1 MESKN
6 LVICDPE
13 TKFAS
18 AFAQYLTRQK
28 ELAVRVRTCSA
39 LSYVLAIQEKEKIDF
54 LFISSEYPEDSRK
67 QVKAGM
73 VFVIAPEREVALEN
87 REVPIYKYQPG
98 DQILA
103 EMIRQCSMSG
113 DEKQIFLKITGKK
126 NCRVI
131 AVYSPVRRIGKTT
144 YAIRLGRKLAKEAN
158 VLYLG
163 METYGGEGGHF
174 PEGTQTLADVLY
186 YARQEQSNIGTVL
199 TTIVRHSENLDYIV
213 PMPVSEDIKE
223 IDSEEWI
230 RLIQKIIEQGKLIR
244 SGKRFVSREK
254 LEDVIQQIVA
264 GSNRIVNEASPIV
277 DARLPDGSRVNV
289 VLGPIALNGPI
300 VTIRKFSKEA
310 ITMKQLIRWGSICR
324 EVKEFLVKLV
334 RAGYNIFIS
343 GGTGSGKTTF
353 LNALSQYIP
362 KDERIITIEDNAE
375 LRILDIPNLVTLE
388 ARCANLEGTGEI
400 TIRELIRTA
409 LRMRP
414 NRIIV
419 GEVRGA
425 EAIDMLQ
432 ALICTI

>member
-1 MESKN
+1 M
-6 LVICDPE
+6 
-13 TKFAS
+13 
-18 AFAQYLTRQK
+18 
-28 ELAVRVRTCSA
+28 
-39 LSYVLAIQEKEKIDF
+39 AIQEKEKIDF

-103 EMIRQCSMSG
+103 EMIRQCSISG

-230 RLIQKIIEQGKLIR
+230 RLIQKIIEQSIYEIVILDMDEGVRDIYRVLRICNEIHMLTIDEPVAEAKVEQFEAELELL
-244 SGKRFVSREK
+244 GY
-254 LEDVIQQIVA
+254 EDVRRKI
-264 GSNRIVNEASPIV
+264 
-277 DARLPDGSRVNV
+277 
-289 VLGPIALNGPI
+289 
-300 VTIRKFSKEA
+300 IRKE
-310 ITMKQLIRWGSICR
+310 Q
-324 EVKEFLVKLV
+324 
-334 RAGYNIFIS
+334 
-343 GGTGSGKTTF
+343 
-353 LNALSQYIP
+353 
-362 KDERIITIEDNAE
+362 
-375 LRILDIPNLVTLE
+375 
-388 ARCANLEGTGEI
+388 
-400 TIRELIRTA
+400 RT
-409 LRMRP
+409 
-414 NRIIV
+414 
-419 GEVRGA
+419 
-425 EAIDMLQ
+425 
-432 ALICTI
+432 

>member
-28 ELAVRVRTCSA
+28 ELAVRVRTCSD

-73 VFVIAPEREVALEN
+73 VFIIAPEREVALEN
-87 REVPIYKYQPG
+87 QEVPIYKYQPG

-144 YAIRLGRKLAKEAN
+144 YAIR
-158 VLYLG
+158 
-163 METYGGEGGHF
+163 
-174 PEGTQTLADVLY
+174 
-186 YARQEQSNIGTVL
+186 EQSNIGTVL

-230 RLIQKIIEQGKLIR
+230 RLIQKIIEQR
-244 SGKRFVSREK
+244 M
-254 LEDVIQQIVA
+254 
-264 GSNRIVNEASPIV
+264 
-277 DARLPDGSRVNV
+277 
-289 VLGPIALNGPI
+289 
-300 VTIRKFSKEA
+300 KESL
-310 ITMKQLIRWGSICR
+310 QLRTTQNYGFW
-324 EVKEFLVKLV
+324 
-334 RAGYNIFIS
+334 IFQ
-343 GGTGSGKTTF
+343 TW
-353 LNALSQYIP
+353 
-362 KDERIITIEDNAE
+362 
-375 LRILDIPNLVTLE
+375 
-388 ARCANLEGTGEI
+388 
-400 TIRELIRTA
+400 
-409 LRMRP
+409 
-414 NRIIV
+414 
-419 GEVRGA
+419 
-425 EAIDMLQ
+425 
-432 ALICTI
+432 

>member
-28 ELAVRVRTCSA
+28 ELAVRVRTCSD

-144 YAIRLGRKLAKEAN
+144 YAIRLGRKLA
-158 VLYLG
+158 V
-163 METYGGEGGHF
+163 
-174 PEGTQTLADVLY
+174 VS
-186 YARQEQSNIGTVL
+186 SNL
-199 TTIVRHSENLDYIV
+199 
-213 PMPVSEDIKE
+213 
-223 IDSEEWI
+223 
-230 RLIQKIIEQGKLIR
+230 
-244 SGKRFVSREK
+244 
-254 LEDVIQQIVA
+254 
-264 GSNRIVNEASPIV
+264 
-277 DARLPDGSRVNV
+277 
-289 VLGPIALNGPI
+289 
-300 VTIRKFSKEA
+300 
-310 ITMKQLIRWGSICR
+310 
-324 EVKEFLVKLV
+324 
-334 RAGYNIFIS
+334 
-343 GGTGSGKTTF
+343 
-353 LNALSQYIP
+353 
-362 KDERIITIEDNAE
+362 
-375 LRILDIPNLVTLE
+375 
-388 ARCANLEGTGEI
+388 
-400 TIRELIRTA
+400 
-409 LRMRP
+409 
-414 NRIIV
+414 
-419 GEVRGA
+419 
-425 EAIDMLQ
+425 
-432 ALICTI
+432 

>member
-1 MESKN
+1 MYK
-6 LVICDPE
+6 
-13 TKFAS
+13 
-18 AFAQYLTRQK
+18 RQ
-28 ELAVRVRTCSA
+28 LAVRVRTCSA

-144 YAIRLGRKLAKEAN
+144 YAIRLGRKLAKEAH

-163 METYGGEGGHF
+163 LETYGGEGGHF

-230 RLIQKIIEQGKLIR
+230 RLIQKIIEQSIYEIVILDMDEGVRDTYRVLRICNEIHMLTIDEPVAEAKVAQFEAELELL
-244 SGKRFVSREK
+244 GY
-254 LEDVIQQIVA
+254 EDVRRKI
-264 GSNRIVNEASPIV
+264 
-277 DARLPDGSRVNV
+277 
-289 VLGPIALNGPI
+289 
-300 VTIRKFSKEA
+300 IRKE
-310 ITMKQLIRWGSICR
+310 Q
-324 EVKEFLVKLV
+324 
-334 RAGYNIFIS
+334 
-343 GGTGSGKTTF
+343 
-353 LNALSQYIP
+353 
-362 KDERIITIEDNAE
+362 
-375 LRILDIPNLVTLE
+375 
-388 ARCANLEGTGEI
+388 
-400 TIRELIRTA
+400 RT
-409 LRMRP
+409 
-414 NRIIV
+414 
-419 GEVRGA
+419 
-425 EAIDMLQ
+425 
-432 ALICTI
+432 

>member
-28 ELAVRVRTCSA
+28 ELAVRVRTCSD

-174 PEGTQTLADVLY
+174 PAGTQTLADVLY

-230 RLIQKIIEQGKLIR
+230 RLIQKIIEQSIY
-244 SGKRFVSREK
+244 E
-254 LEDVIQQIVA
+254 IV
-264 GSNRIVNEASPIV
+264 
-277 DARLPDGSRVNV
+277 
-289 VLGPIALNGPI
+289 
-300 VTIRKFSKEA
+300 
-310 ITMKQLIRWGSICR
+310 
-324 EVKEFLVKLV
+324 
-334 RAGYNIFIS
+334 
-343 GGTGSGKTTF
+343 
-353 LNALSQYIP
+353 
-362 KDERIITIEDNAE
+362 
-375 LRILDIPNLVTLE
+375 ILD
-388 ARCANLEGTGEI
+388 
-400 TIRELIRTA
+400 
-409 LRMRP
+409 M
-414 NRIIV
+414 
-419 GEVRGA
+419 
-425 EAIDMLQ
+425 D
-432 ALICTI
+432 

>member
-28 ELAVRVRTCSA
+28 ELAVRVRTCSD

-73 VFVIAPEREVALEN
+73 VFVIAPEREGALEN

-186 YARQEQSNIGTVL
+186 YARQ
-199 TTIVRHSENLDYIV
+199 
-213 PMPVSEDIKE
+213 
-223 IDSEEWI
+223 
-230 RLIQKIIEQGKLIR
+230 
-244 SGKRFVSREK
+244 
-254 LEDVIQQIVA
+254 
-264 GSNRIVNEASPIV
+264 
-277 DARLPDGSRVNV
+277 
-289 VLGPIALNGPI
+289 
-300 VTIRKFSKEA
+300 
-310 ITMKQLIRWGSICR
+310 
-324 EVKEFLVKLV
+324 
-334 RAGYNIFIS
+334 
-343 GGTGSGKTTF
+343 
-353 LNALSQYIP
+353 
-362 KDERIITIEDNAE
+362 
-375 LRILDIPNLVTLE
+375 
-388 ARCANLEGTGEI
+388 
-400 TIRELIRTA
+400 
-409 LRMRP
+409 
-414 NRIIV
+414 
-419 GEVRGA
+419 
-425 EAIDMLQ
+425 
-432 ALICTI
+432 

>member
-28 ELAVRVRTCSA
+28 ELAVRVRTCSD

-144 YAIRLGRKLAKEAN
+144 YAIRLGWKLTVEKVDIFRKEHRHWQMSCTMQGRNRAISER
-158 VLYLG
+158 YL
-163 METYGGEGGHF
+163 
-174 PEGTQTLADVLY
+174 
-186 YARQEQSNIGTVL
+186 
-199 TTIVRHSENLDYIV
+199 
-213 PMPVSEDIKE
+213 
-223 IDSEEWI
+223 
-230 RLIQKIIEQGKLIR
+230 
-244 SGKRFVSREK
+244 
-254 LEDVIQQIVA
+254 
-264 GSNRIVNEASPIV
+264 
-277 DARLPDGSRVNV
+277 
-289 VLGPIALNGPI
+289 
-300 VTIRKFSKEA
+300 
-310 ITMKQLIRWGSICR
+310 QL
-324 EVKEFLVKLV
+324 L
-334 RAGYNIFIS
+334 
-343 GGTGSGKTTF
+343 
-353 LNALSQYIP
+353 
-362 KDERIITIEDNAE
+362 
-375 LRILDIPNLVTLE
+375 
-388 ARCANLEGTGEI
+388 
-400 TIRELIRTA
+400 
-409 LRMRP
+409 
-414 NRIIV
+414 
-419 GEVRGA
+419 
-425 EAIDMLQ
+425 
-432 ALICTI
+432 

>member
-28 ELAVRVRTCSA
+28 ELAVRVRTCSD

-54 LFISSEYPEDSRK
+54 LFISSEYPEDS
-67 QVKAGM
+67 
-73 VFVIAPEREVALEN
+73 
-87 REVPIYKYQPG
+87 
-98 DQILA
+98 
-103 EMIRQCSMSG
+103 S
-113 DEKQIFLKITGKK
+113 KK

-230 RLIQKIIEQGKLIR
+230 RLIQKIIEQSIYEIVILDMDEGVRDIYRVLRICNEIHMLTIDEPVAEAKVAQFEAELELL
-244 SGKRFVSREK
+244 GY
-254 LEDVIQQIVA
+254 EDVRRKI
-264 GSNRIVNEASPIV
+264 
-277 DARLPDGSRVNV
+277 
-289 VLGPIALNGPI
+289 
-300 VTIRKFSKEA
+300 IRKE
-310 ITMKQLIRWGSICR
+310 Q
-324 EVKEFLVKLV
+324 
-334 RAGYNIFIS
+334 
-343 GGTGSGKTTF
+343 
-353 LNALSQYIP
+353 
-362 KDERIITIEDNAE
+362 
-375 LRILDIPNLVTLE
+375 
-388 ARCANLEGTGEI
+388 
-400 TIRELIRTA
+400 RT
-409 LRMRP
+409 
-414 NRIIV
+414 
-419 GEVRGA
+419 
-425 EAIDMLQ
+425 
-432 ALICTI
+432 

>member
-28 ELAVRVRTCSA
+28 ELAVRVRTCSD

-230 RLIQKIIEQGKLIR
+230 RLIQKIIEQSIK
-244 SGKRFVSREK
+244 E
-254 LEDVIQQIVA
+254 
-264 GSNRIVNEASPIV
+264 NE
-277 DARLPDGSRVNV
+277 L
-289 VLGPIALNGPI
+289 
-300 VTIRKFSKEA
+300 
-310 ITMKQLIRWGSICR
+310 
-324 EVKEFLVKLV
+324 VKENTLVMRFTCLRLMSRSQRRRWRSSRQNWNFWATRMSDV
-334 RAGYNIFIS
+334 RSYERSNAHDTGGTASCEDS
-343 GGTGSGKTTF
+343 GGTGSVQRYSG
-353 LNALSQYIP
+353 
-362 KDERIITIEDNAE
+362 
-375 LRILDIPNLVTLE
+375 
-388 ARCANLEGTGEI
+388 
-400 TIRELIRTA
+400 
-409 LRMRP
+409 
-414 NRIIV
+414 
-419 GEVRGA
+419 
-425 EAIDMLQ
+425 
-432 ALICTI
+432 